1 MNAATE
7 RQRRRFLHT
16 GSKQWRAI
24 RQMVL
29 DREPLCRYCKAR
41 GIVTP
46 ATEVDHIHRD
56 TSDNRLEALQP
67 LCKSCHSEKT
77 AAEVEGR
84 MMKGCDVN
92 GWPIDPRH
100 PWNIE
105 SSNVSREENRHDP
118 DREGTPPN
126 HAINAKA
133 TNK

>member
-7 RQRRRFLHT
+7 RQRRRFLNT

-77 AAEVEGR
+77 AAEAEGR
-84 MMKGCDVN
+84 LMKGCDVN
-92 GWPIDPRH
+92 GYPLDPRH
-100 PWNIE
+100 PWNA
-105 SSNVSREENRHDP
+105 NENRHDP
-118 DREGTPPN
+118 GRRSTPPQLSF
-126 HAINAKA
+126 NAKA
-133 TNK
+133 NDK

>member
-41 GIVTP
+41 GWVTP
-46 ATEVDHIHRD
+46 ATEVDHIHGD
-56 TSDNRLEALQP
+56 TADNRLEALQP
-67 LCKSCHSEKT
+67 LCLSCHSEKT
-77 AAEVEGR
+77 AAEAEGR
-84 MMKGCDVN
+84 LMKGCDVN

-100 PWNIE
+100 PWNA
-105 SSNVSREENRHDP
+105 NENRQSVEP
-118 DREGTPPN
+118 LGTPPELSST
-126 HAINAKA
+126 AKA
-133 TNK
+133 DDK

>member
-46 ATEVDHIHRD
+46 ATEVDHIHGD
-56 TSDNRLEALQP
+56 TADNRLQSLQP
-67 LCKSCHSEKT
+67 LCAECHNHKSACG
-77 AAEVEGR
+77 AAGVY
-84 MMKGCDVN
+84 MKGCDVN
-92 GWPIDPRH
+92 GFPLDPRH
-100 PWNIE
+100 PW
-105 SSNVSREENRHDP
+105 HK
-118 DREGTPPN
+118 GG
-126 HAINAKA
+126 
-133 TNK
+133 